1 MKETISSARQ
11 TECHTSPMLFQDLG
25 SKKVVAD
32 FSGGRLSSDGGSLLL
47 RQVDGGLGISRMFAE
62 CFLDQR
68 QQDQVEHSV
77 EELVRQRLFGLALGY
92 EDLNDHEELRR
103 DPLLAAAVGKE
114 DLLGATRRLE
124 RDRGFASASVSTLNR
139 LELGT
144 KFSDRYRKIHAD
156 HQKVEATV
164 LELGVRC
171 LPKGKD
177 VFILDFDATDD
188 PLHGGQEGRFFHG
201 YYGNYC
207 YLPLFCFCGDIPLWA
222 QLRTSDQDASAGSVE
237 ALEKIVAAIRR
248 RFPDAKIVVRGD
260 SGFSREPI
268 MEWCEG
274 QKEIYYLIGMARNAR
289 LESIVAPATQR
300 MQVRHCLTGVA
311 CREYLETSYSTLK
324 SWSRSRRM
332 LCKAEVL
339 VGMKTNPRF
348 VTTSI
353 PVEGIMAPS
362 GEVVMSGG
370 VEELYE
376 KGYCGRGDA
385 ENMIKQMVLDLH
397 ADRTSSSWM
406 ASNQMRLWFS
416 TLAYLLLER
425 VRTIGLAATRWADVT
440 LGTLRLRVLKV
451 AALVEVSVRRVHVRL
466 CSAFPLQD
474 VFRDAVSRLS
484 SCAPPGA

>member
-1 MKETISSARQ
+1 
-11 TECHTSPMLFQDLG
+11 MLFQDLG
-25 SKKVVAD
+25 SRKMVAD
-32 FSGGRLSSDGGSLLL
+32 FSGGRLSSDGGALLL
-47 RQVDGGLGISRMFAE
+47 RQVDGGLGISRMLAG
-62 CFLDQR
+62 CFWDQR
-68 QQDQVEHSV
+68 QQEQVEHSV

-92 EDLNDHEELRR
+92 EDLNDHAELRR

-114 DLLGATRRLE
+114 DLLGEKRRLE
-124 RDRGFASASVSTLNR
+124 KDRGFASASASTLNR

-144 KFSDRYRKIHAD
+144 RFSDRYRKIHAD
-156 HQKVEATV
+156 PEKVESAV

-171 LPKGKD
+171 LPMAKD

-201 YYGNYC
+201 YYGDYC
-207 YLPLFCFCGDIPLWA
+207 YLPLYCFCGDIPLWA
-222 QLRTSDQDASAGSVE
+222 QLRTSGQDASTGTVE
-237 ALEKIVAAIRR
+237 ALEKIVAAIRA
-248 RFPDAKIVVRGD
+248 RFPGAKIVVRAD

-268 MEWCEG
+268 MAWCEG
-274 QKEIYYLIGMARNAR
+274 QKEVYYLIGMARNAR
-289 LESIVAPATQR
+289 LENIVAPAMER
-300 MQVRHCLTGVA
+300 AKVRHCLTGVA
-311 CREYLETSYSTLK
+311 CREYLETSYTTLE

-332 LCKAEVL
+332 LCKAEVIA
-339 VGMKTNPRF
+339 GMKTNPRF
-348 VTTSI
+348 VTTNI
-353 PVEGIMAPS
+353 PIQGIAAAN
-362 GEVVMSGG
+362 GEILMSGL

-416 TLAYLLLER
+416 TLAYLILER

-451 AALVEVSVRRVHVRL
+451 AALLEVSVRRVHVRL

-474 VFRDAVSRLS
+474 VFRAAVSRLS

>member
-1 MKETISSARQ
+1 
-11 TECHTSPMLFQDLG
+11 MLFQDLG

-32 FSGGRLSSDGGSLLL
+32 FSGGQLSSDGGSLLL
-47 RQVDGGLGISRMFAE
+47 KQVDGGLGISRMLAG
-62 CFLDQR
+62 CFSDLRNEDL
-68 QQDQVEHSV
+68 VEHSV

-92 EDLNDHEELRR
+92 EDLNDHAQLRR

-114 DLLGATRRLE
+114 DLLGEKRRNAK
-124 RDRGFASASVSTLNR
+124 DRGFASASASTLNR

-144 KFSDRYRKIHAD
+144 KFSDRYRKIHAEPE
-156 HQKVEATV
+156 KVEATV

-171 LPKGKD
+171 LPKGKE

-201 YYGNYC
+201 YYGDYC

-222 QLRTSDQDASAGSVE
+222 QLRTSNQDASIGTVE
-237 ALEKIVAAIRR
+237 ALEKIVAAIRA
-248 RFPDAKIVVRGD
+248 RFPDAKILVRAD

-268 MEWCEG
+268 MAWCEK

-289 LESIVAPATQR
+289 LEQIVSPAMLRAQE
-300 MQVRHCLTGVA
+300 RHCLTGVA
-311 CREYLETSYSTLK
+311 CREYMETSYSTLK
-324 SWSRSRRM
+324 TWSRLRRM
-332 LCKAEVL
+332 LCKAEVI
-339 VGMKTNPRF
+339 VDFKTNPRF
-348 VTTSI
+348 VTTNI
-353 PVEGIMAPS
+353 PIEGIAAAS
-362 GEVVMSGG
+362 GELLMSGG

-376 KGYCGRGDA
+376 SGYCGRGDA

-425 VRTIGLAATRWADVT
+425 VRTIGMASTRWADVT
-440 LGTLRLRVLKV
+440 LGTLRLRLLKV

-474 VFRDAVSRLS
+474 IFRGAVSRLAA
-484 SCAPPGA
+484 CGPPGG